1 MIINRFFT
9 RTFLKTESKSFRL
22 LQNNLTR
29 VDYKIITICVIVALS
44 LTGTH
49 YFGDY
54 RFLVSVLQ
62 DLKLNQLAQQID
74 SVMSIHPNAQL
85 FELLYWANIII
96 LFYFVIPTIL
106 ILYVFKEKLTDYG
119 LGFNKAFNNYSIYVC
134 MLIIMMP
141 LVFYFSGTESFLSS
155 YPFYQVTKGE
165 SLYAQ
170 FLVWELF
177 YFMQFFAIEF
187 FFRGFILHGT
197 KHRFGF
203 YAIFVMMIPYCMIHF
218 GKPIVETI
226 AAIIAGIILGILSLK
241 SKSIWLGVALH
252 CSVALMMD
260 LSVLYRKGILFDQS
274 GDFSSSA
281 VNITY

>member
-9 RTFLKTESKSFRL
+9 RTFLKSEATSFRL
-22 LQNNLTR
+22 LQNNLTSI
-29 VDYKIITICVIVALS
+29 DYKIITICVIVALS

-54 RFLVSVLQ
+54 RFLVSVLR
-62 DLKLNQLAQQID
+62 DLNLHQLSQQFD
-74 SVMSIHPNAQL
+74 VVMNTHPNAQL
-85 FELLYWANIII
+85 FKLLYWANITI
-96 LFYFVIPTIL
+96 LFFFVIPAIFIL
-106 ILYVFKEKLTDYG
+106 CVFKEKLTDYG
-119 LGFNKAFNNYSIYVC
+119 LGLSKGFNNYSIYIC
-134 MLIIMMP
+134 MLIIMVP
-141 LVFYFSGTESFLSS
+141 PVFYFSGTESFLAS
-155 YPFYQVTKGE
+155 YPFYKVTKGE

-177 YFMQFFAIEF
+177 YFMQFFALEF

-197 KHRFGF
+197 KNRFGF

-218 GKPIVETI
+218 GKPIVETV

-260 LSVLYRKGILFDQS
+260 LSVLYRKGILFDQP
-274 GDFSSSA
+274 DDLSSA
-281 VNITY
+281 GIVS